1 MRRLRGSFRRRRPAP
16 RCSGQ
21 GARRDGPGGA
31 ALPTPPS
38 PGRNR
43 AAAGAADRGGTGD
56 DAFTGDGAAR
66 GGRRWSGWRG
76 LSEGGAAGGA
86 GRRGSARSRSAPSC
100 RWCGARGAAAWAEHR
115 PLSPGSTPATEN
127 NRCTGSKPPAEPSLS
142 PGSATRHQQGQV
154 SEDFTGNHG
163 QNSRRI
169 SRNRPA
175 PPTPSSRSPRRGARS
190 PDAGD
195 TGSFTGAAPGPPP
208 EGRGCTEPT
217 PFARTALSA
226 RRPEASPSRRR
237 AQGRPAPPPAPP
249 LPSEINGCTGL
260 PPISCPWPASRCR
273 PKAPPNRRRR
283 GHRPCCPRQRPV
295 PWRYPHEHLDADN
308 ATAHVPAA

>member
-1 MRRLRGSFRRRRPAP
+1 MPRAPAMVRREVGEGGQDGGGCRKAEQRAELVDAGQHVPVPHLLAD
-16 RCSGQ
+16 GAAQ
-21 GARRDGPGGA
+21 GAPQ
-31 ALPTPPS
+31 
-38 PGRNR
+38 PGRNIGPPHQ
-43 AAAGAADRGGTGD
+43 AAPRPPRTTGAPARTHRQSPRFLPVARYGTN
-56 DAFTGDGAAR
+56 
-66 GGRRWSGWRG
+66 
-76 LSEGGAAGGA
+76 
-86 GRRGSARSRSAPSC
+86 RSRQ
-100 RWCGARGAAAWAEHR
+100 ART
-115 PLSPGSTPATEN
+115 SPE
-127 NRCTGSKPPAEPSLS
+127 
-142 PGSATRHQQGQV
+142 
-154 SEDFTGNHG
+154 NHG

-169 SRNRPA
+169 SRNRPT
-175 PPTPSSRSPRRGARS
+175 PPTPSSRSPRRGGRS

-273 PKAPPNRRRR
+273 PQAPPSRRCR

-295 PWRYPHEHLDADN
+295 PWRYPHEHLDAGN